1 MLDEVLDYFN
11 ANAEELAEF
20 YDTIDRKK
28 VHGYTLEAIGARAQS
43 RPMLNILDIG
53 TGNGADAEMF
63 AKMGHWVVA
72 VDPAS
77 RLLDI
82 ARATHGHDQVKWFCD
97 ALPVLGDVQAL
108 HQLFDV
114 IVLSSVW
121 TYLPP
126 VLRQESMKT
135 MTKLLE
141 PGGYLCM
148 SYSSSAT
155 RKMQYRPSTASE
167 IQALLTTTNDILVDE
182 ADLYLDAHYSDG
194 DIGGRADMAGGQ
206 LSFETFI
213 IRKREA

>member
-1 MLDEVLDYFN
+1 MLDEILDYFN
-11 ANAEELAEF
+11 QNADELAQF
-20 YDTIDRKK
+20 YDSIDRKR
-28 VHGYTLEAIGARAQS
+28 VHSYTVDIINKRAAE

-63 AKMGHWVVA
+63 ANMGHWVVA

-82 ARATHGHDQVKWFCD
+82 AQNTHGHEQVKWFCD

-126 VLRQESMKT
+126 FMRQESMKT

-141 PGGYLCM
+141 PGGYICM
-148 SYSSSAT
+148 NYSSSTT

-167 IQALLTTTNDILVDE
+167 VQALIKATNEIMTDE
-182 ADLYLDAHYSDG
+182 ADLYLDAHYSDP
-194 DIGGRADMAGGQ
+194 DIGGRVDMAGQ
-206 LSFETFI
+206 KLTFETFI